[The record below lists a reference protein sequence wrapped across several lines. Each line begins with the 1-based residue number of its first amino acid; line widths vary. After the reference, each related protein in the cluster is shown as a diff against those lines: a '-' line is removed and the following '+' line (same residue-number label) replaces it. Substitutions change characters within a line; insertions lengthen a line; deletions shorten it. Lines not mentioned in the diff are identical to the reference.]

1 MIQNIWTSPQGGFQW
16 IDVSSPSEAGLKQLA
31 KMHDLPRSVV
41 RACLEPDHL
50 PKVERFPTAT
60 FVILRAYDE
69 KADEQGDTVQEL
81 TRKIAIFRS
90 EKFVLSIHRK
100 DQPFLAEAR
109 RRVNEKG
116 MEGCET
122 EASMSHTL
130 LLDLLQASVN
140 TFEVP
145 IEKSMAQL
153 EQQEARI
160 FAASSQT
167 DSYSIQEGYFLRRR
181 GAVFRRMLRLT
192 GDVLGRLAQQIDVP
206 QSHLQGVRE
215 TTERLYFQADD
226 LLDNA
231 STLLSLHISLSSQR
245 VTEASHRTNEIVRL
259 LTVSSV
265 FFLPLNFIAS
275 IYGMNFEHIPGLHSE
290 YGFPAAL
297 FGMVALS
304 VAIFGWINRRGWLRS
319 SGH

>member
-1 MIQNIWTSPQGGFQW
+1 M
-16 IDVSSPSEAGLKQLA
+16 KQLA
-31 KMHDLPRSVV
+31 KLYDLPRSVV

-90 EKFVLSIHRK
+90 EKFVITIHRK
-100 DQPFLAEAR
+100 DQPFIQELR
-109 RRVNEKG
+109 RKVNEKG
-116 MEGCET
+116 GIDGCDGDI
-122 EASMSHTL
+122 ALSHGVL
-130 LLDLLQASVN
+130 LELLQAALN
-140 TFEVP
+140 TYEIP
-145 IEKSMAQL
+145 IEKSLAQL

-160 FAASSQT
+160 FGADAVE
-167 DSYSIQEGYFLRRR
+167 DNYSIQEGYFLRRR
-181 GAVFRRMLRLT
+181 GAVFRRMLRLS
-192 GDVLGRLAQQIDVP
+192 GDVLGRLAQQSDVP
-206 QSHLQGVRE
+206 QSQLQGVRE

-231 STLLSLHISLSSQR
+231 STLLGLHISLSSQR

-275 IYGMNFEHIPGLHSE
+275 LYGMNFEHIPGLSSP

-297 FGMVALS
+297 FGMIVLS
-304 VAIFGWINRRGWLRS
+304 VLIFTWIKKRGWLR
-319 SGH
+319 